1 MDGAS
6 NLFQFVA
13 CWYFITTGQCEPIA
27 ISRPV
32 PLVMCERAQLKVRK
46 RRSRLIHAYCL

>member
-1 MDGAS
+1 
-6 NLFQFVA
+6 
-13 CWYFITTGQCEPIA
+13 
-27 ISRPV
+27 V